1 MLTFS
6 WLRNLS
12 AARRRRSRTAFV
24 ERLESRA
31 LLAAAAVFVDAAWSG
46 LAPGVDPDGSGLATS
61 VGLDAFSDIAAGVAE
76 VAHGGTV
83 FVRPGTYAEAVAI
96 SKPLTLQ
103 GTSSSLSVV
112 IASPVGSAVGVSIAT
127 PNGPVTLRNLHIT
140 GAATGIDVT
149 TTDDLLLD
157 TVLTDGSTTLGVN
170 VAAADDVT
178 ISDGRHAGMV
188 VRNTDS
194 VSFMGS
200 RINSSGT
207 IDIESQ
213 NAVLVGATLDAGTS
227 TLRLITNLDGAG
239 VEGFSQLVN
248 TTIRTEND
256 SLTAVRIEANTLL
269 GGSGDIAI
277 GRIITGATDD
287 PSGGRVTL
295 VARNGAITDSNSD
308 DVNLIT
314 NSAILLASGGI
325 GSIGD
330 QLETTLH
337 RLTASGGAPGITLA
351 NSSALTIDE
360 LIPNTPGI
368 GASSGAVKITSPRS
382 ITVSGDVLGKSI
394 SLKAQENNEH
404 VEVRIK
410 SGAMVRAVAGSVE
423 ISSGDDIAVEADSL
437 LESATG
443 GVYLKGDDGNF
454 DFGVGASIVVDGV
467 INSFAGARAEGD
479 TDTDLLS
486 VSALGSGGLLM
497 NGVGRDDRYVV
508 TYPSWPHAF
517 GSTITVQDSDTGN
530 DQLTINGTDGD
541 DHLLLTTID
550 PPTTIETEQVSRGSA
565 STERIIIHKSINGLT
580 INTGEG
586 ADVVQVQPTFLFPV
600 TINGGEPCFE
610 DLGSETGDSLI
621 LDPLGNDISIN
632 GHTIN
637 AVGKDGIYQPIR
649 FLDIE
654 NLPLHPVGTGTT
666 QKFDFNHT
674 NTSSSV
680 QDSPTEPGYTAVRAG
695 TLYSQGLGFGWQAAV
710 SSFERNDGFYLG
722 SQTAL
727 LQDGHSLGRQAI
739 FTVDVPTP
747 GYYSVSALMGNPYSD
762 MADVQIKNA
771 DSSQVLVEHIASLAG
786 QSTNID
792 FMIYVPD
799 TTLDLRFV
807 NSLTNPALLGLN
819 ALVVRPAAILTM
831 GLDSCDA
838 RSVADGVTV
847 DTFTLSHAPAHTLV
861 TVSID
866 LGTLVSADADPEVTG
881 TQVLTNAEGQATIQ
895 VRRPFGGGSST
906 IELADVRGVATGVS
920 SVEYVLP
927 QARNFDF
934 NHLNRESMS
943 IPSPTMEPVVSP
955 STPAGYIGVLPTDL
969 YAEQRGYGWLKT
981 ASSFDDYQ
989 NDPDPRTNL
998 HRDGH
1003 FGSFANA
1010 FTIDLPNDIYDVR
1023 LTMGYGKLTDDMS
1036 VRANGVMV
1044 VSNEDTQPYEYFQTS
1059 FRTTVSNGKLLL
1071 EFGDGGLLPNWVVN
1085 GVEIRSTT
1093 MVTPMTYTHPVG
1105 NVEANGFE
1113 VRTIHA
1119 ASSLAAGQLVTVSAT
1134 LGTILTADA
1143 DPHLAGVQVAVGSGG
1158 TIAFDLRAEHLS
1170 GTPRLRITS
1179 LDGAHQGEIKSASY
1193 LRFVVDDVRRYDF
1206 NHKVGFT
1213 ETPTEPGFIG
1223 VNRLALNAEQVGYGF
1238 ESSPNST
1245 DFSVATPDDAGDLT
1259 KISKTSVALY
1269 RDGIA
1274 GHVNL
1279 GGRIFQIEAKPG
1291 VTYDVRAFT
1300 GHPFHDQVTQANAE
1314 GLSGSKSVTTQA
1326 GFFSSL
1332 TFLGAQDVN
1341 GDGLIDISF
1350 GNAGGLS
1357 PLWIVTGLDVAE
1369 SSVGLPP
1376 AAPLLHETSDAIPT
1390 DLAPATL
1397 TVAELQ
1403 AARTIALNAWAATDL
1418 TAAELA
1424 RLQATNI
1431 TITDLDASG
1440 ALGVAGSRSIL
1451 IDDNAAGFGW
1461 HTATSEP
1468 ASNRFDL
1475 LTVIAHEL
1483 GHILGRSDLDPSL
1496 FEGELMSG
1504 KLSLGT
1510 RHSELGAIDNF
1521 FAAVL

>member
-1 MLTFS
+1 MLTSS

-12 AARRRRSRTAFV
+12 AARRRRSRTALV

-31 LLAAAAVFVDAAWSG
+31 LLAAAAIYVDAAWSG
-46 LAPGVDPDGSGLATS
+46 LAAGVDPDGSGPATS
-61 VGLDAFSDIAAGVAE
+61 IGLDAFSDIAAGIGE
-76 VAHGGTV
+76 VANSGTV
-83 FVRPGTYAEAVAI
+83 FIRPGTYVEAVGI

-103 GTSSSLSVV
+103 GTSSPLSV
-112 IASPVGSAVGVSIAT
+112 IITPPVGSAVGVSIAA
-127 PNGPVTLRNLHIT
+127 PNGPVTLRNLNIT
-140 GAATGIDVT
+140 GAATGLDITTSDDV
-149 TTDDLLLD
+149 LLD
-157 TVLTDGSTTLGVN
+157 TVLTDGSSMLGIN
-170 VAAADDVT
+170 IAAADDVT
-178 ISDGRHAGMV
+178 LSDGRHAGMV
-188 VRNTDS
+188 TKNTDS
-194 VSFMGS
+194 VSFIGS
-200 RINSSGT
+200 RINSTGP
-207 IDIESQ
+207 IDVETQ
-213 NAVLVGATLDAGTS
+213 NAVNVGTTLDVGTS
-227 TLRLITNLDGAG
+227 TLRIVTNLDGAG
-239 VEGFSQLVN
+239 VEGFSQLKN

-256 SLTAVRIEANTLL
+256 STSAVRIEANTLL
-269 GGSGDIAI
+269 GGSGDITL
-277 GRIITGATDD
+277 GQIITGATDD
-287 PSGGRVTL
+287 PNGGRVTL
-295 VARNGAITDSNSD
+295 IARNGAITDANSD

-314 NSAILLASGGI
+314 NSAVLLASGGI

-330 QLETTLH
+330 QLETTLN
-337 RLTASGGAPGITLA
+337 RLTATGGARGITLV

-368 GASSGAVKITSPRS
+368 GASSGAVKIMSPRS
-382 ITVSGDVLGKSI
+382 ITVVGDVLGQSI
-394 SLKAQENNEH
+394 YLKATENNEH

-410 SGAMVRAVAGSVE
+410 AGATVHAVAGSVE
-423 ISSGDDIAVEADSL
+423 ISSGDDIAIEAGSVV
-437 LESATG
+437 ESATG

-454 DFGVGASIVVDGV
+454 DFGVGASIAVDGI

-479 TDTDLLS
+479 TDADVLS
-486 VSALGSGGLLM
+486 VSALGLGGLLM
-497 NGVGRDDRYVV
+497 NGAGRDDRYVV
-508 TYPSWPHAF
+508 TYPSWPQMF

-541 DHLLLTTID
+541 DHFLVTTID
-550 PPTTIETEQVSRGSA
+550 PPTTIETEQVSRGSISA
-565 STERIIIHKSINGLT
+565 ERIVIHKSINGLT

-610 DLGSETGDSLI
+610 DLGSLFGDSLI
-621 LDPLGNDISIN
+621 LDPLGNDIAIN

-637 AVGKDGIYQPIR
+637 TVGKDGIYQPIR
-649 FLDIE
+649 FIDIE
-654 NLPLHPVGTGTT
+654 NLPLSPVGTGTT
-666 QKFDFNHT
+666 HKFDFNHT

-680 QDSPTEPGYTAVRAG
+680 QDSPTELGYTAVRAG
-695 TLYSQGLGFGWQAAV
+695 TLHSQGFGYGWQEAV
-710 SSFERNDGFYLG
+710 NSFERNDGFYLG
-722 SQTAL
+722 PQTAL

-762 MADVQIKNA
+762 MADVQIKNG
-771 DSSQVLVEHIASLAG
+771 DSSQVLVEHIASQAG
-786 QSTNID
+786 HSTNID

-799 TTLDLRFV
+799 TTLDLRFI

-819 ALVVRPAAILTM
+819 ALIVRPAAILTM

-838 RSVADGVTV
+838 RYVADGVTV
-847 DTFTLSHAPAHTLV
+847 DTFTLSHAPANAFV
-861 TVSID
+861 TVAVD
-866 LGTLVSADADPEVTG
+866 LGTLVSIDADSEVIG
-881 TQVLTNAEGQATIQ
+881 TQVLTDAEGTATIQ

-906 IELADVRGVATGVS
+906 IELADVRGLATGVS

-927 QARNFDF
+927 HVRNFDF

-943 IPSPTMEPVVSP
+943 IPSPTMEPIVSP
-955 STPAGYIGVLPTDL
+955 STPTGYIGVLPTDL
-969 YAEQRGYGWLKT
+969 YTEQRGYGWLKP
-981 ASSFDDYQ
+981 AGSFDDYQ
-989 NDPDPRTNL
+989 NDPDLRTHL

-1003 FGSFANA
+1003 YGSFANA

-1023 LTMGYGKLTDDMS
+1023 LTMGYGKQTDDMS

-1044 VSNEDTQPYEYFQTS
+1044 VSNEATLPYEYAQTS

-1071 EFGDGGLLPNWVVN
+1071 EFGDGGLLPNWIVN

-1093 MVTPMTYTHPVG
+1093 MVAPITYIQPLGSVA
-1105 NVEANGFE
+1105 ANGFE

-1119 ASSLAAGQLVTVSAT
+1119 ASSLAAGQLVTVTST
-1134 LGTILTADA
+1134 LGTVLTVDA

-1158 TIAFDLRAEHLS
+1158 SIAFELRADHLS

-1179 LDGAHQGEIKSASY
+1179 VDGAHQGEIKSANY

-1213 ETPTEPGFIG
+1213 QTPTEPGFIG
-1223 VNRLALNAEQVGYGF
+1223 VNRLDLHAEDVGYGF
-1238 ESSPNST
+1238 ESAPNST

-1274 GHVNL
+1274 GHANL
-1279 GGRIFQIEAKPG
+1279 GGRIFQIESKPG

-1300 GHPFHDQVTQANAE
+1300 GHPFHDQATQTNVE
-1314 GLSGSKSVTTQA
+1314 GLPGSKSVTTQA

-1332 TFLGAQDVN
+1332 TFFGAQDIN

-1357 PLWIVTGLDVAE
+1357 PLWVVTGLDVAE
-1369 SSVGLPP
+1369 SSVGLPL
-1376 AAPLLHETSDAIPT
+1376 AVPLLHEFGDATPL
-1390 DLAPATL
+1390 DFAPDAL
-1397 TVAELQ
+1397 TTEQLQ
-1403 AARTIALNAWAATDL
+1403 AARTIALNAWAAVGL
-1418 TAAELA
+1418 TAAELG
-1424 RLQATNI
+1424 RLQSAAI
-1431 TITDLDASG
+1431 TISDLDASG
-1440 ALGVAGSRSIL
+1440 ALGVAGSRSIV

-1461 HTATSEP
+1461 HTATSDP
-1468 ASNRFDL
+1468 AANRFDL
-1475 LTVIAHEL
+1475 LTVIAHEF

-1496 FEGELMSG
+1496 FEGDLMSG
-1504 KLSLGT
+1504 KLTLGT
-1510 RHSELGAIDNF
+1510 RHSELGAIDDF
-1521 FAAVL
+1521 FAATL